1 MMRRR
6 LATVFFGFGCA
17 LSVFALA
24 WFIAASSGVLIA
36 PRTATQ
42 ALAAFVPYAIVMLIT
57 LDRGSARIWPP
68 VFPVTQSRLKVA
80 RLLLS
85 CATML
90 CFGAFA
96 IVLIGR
102 ALGNSS
108 VAEASFAS
116 VIGSLM
122 LLNGIYVALHW
133 AYRPQN
139 LFGPNVPPS
148 LLNPLGIVLVPIL
161 RMTRTIKPPSSNG
174 QRRRA

>member
-1 MMRRR
+1 MRQR
-6 LATVFFGFGCA
+6 LATVFFASGCI

-24 WFIAASSGVLIA
+24 WFVAANLGVLIA
-36 PRTATQ
+36 PRTAAQ
-42 ALAAFVPYAIVMLIT
+42 ALAAFIPYAILMLAT
-57 LDRGSARIWPP
+57 LDRSSARPWLP
-68 VFPVTQSRLKVA
+68 VFPVTQLRIKVA
-80 RLLLS
+80 RLFLS
-85 CATML
+85 AAGLL
-90 CFGAFA
+90 CFPAFA
-96 IVLIGR
+96 VALIGR
-102 ALGNSS
+102 ALGGNSS

-161 RMTRTIKPPSSNG
+161 RMTGTIKPPSANG
-174 QRRRA
+174 QSRRA